1 MPELMIKGTKIYYE
15 LHGTEGKPVV
25 LFLHGLG
32 SSVRDWELQ
41 VPAFSQD
48 YRVLLIDMRGHG
60 RSDKPI
66 PQYTMPIFASDVVG
80 VMDSLKIEK
89 VHIVGISMGGMIAF
103 QLAVD
108 CPERIQSLCIVNS
121 GPAVILRSLQDRFAI
136 YMRFVIVRL
145 MGMRKMGAVIAP
157 KLFVDA
163 EQEELRQL
171 FIERWAEN
179 DPRAYL
185 NALRAIVGWTVE
197 ERIGE
202 NSIPTLIAVSDQDY
216 TPVSLKEAYMPKLR
230 NARLTII
237 PNAHHAVS
245 SERPEAFNQ
254 VIMEFLREF

>member
-1 MPELMIKGTKIYYE
+1 MPELMIKDTKIYYE
-15 LHGTEGKPVV
+15 LHGKEDKPVV

-32 SSVRDWELQ
+32 SSVQDWEFQL
-41 VPAFSQD
+41 PAFSQD
-48 YRVLLIDMRGHG
+48 YHVLLIDMRGHG
-60 RSDKPI
+60 RSDKPKA
-66 PQYTMPIFASDVVG
+66 QYSMAVFASDVIA

-108 CPERIQSLCIVNS
+108 YPERISSLCIVNS
-121 GPAVILRSLQDRFAI
+121 GPAVVLRSLKDRIAI
-136 YMRFVIVRL
+136 YSRFVIVRL

-163 EQEELRQL
+163 EQEDLRQT
-171 FIERWAEN
+171 FIERWAAN
-179 DPRAYL
+179 DPKAYL

-197 ERIGE
+197 ERIGT
-202 NSIPTLIAVSDQDY
+202 IPVRSLILVSDQDY
-216 TPVSLKEAYMPKLR
+216 TPVSLKEAYLPKLK
-230 NARLTII
+230 NARLQIM

-254 VIMEFLREF
+254 AVMEFLNEA